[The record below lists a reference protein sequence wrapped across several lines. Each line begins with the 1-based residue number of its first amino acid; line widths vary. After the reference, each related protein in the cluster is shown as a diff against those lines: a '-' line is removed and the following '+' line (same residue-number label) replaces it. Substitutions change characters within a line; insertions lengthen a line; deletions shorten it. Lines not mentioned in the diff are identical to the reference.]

1 MEESLQRIGE
11 ILPLRSSEILTDLE
25 RNGIYFQYNLST
37 FFFRLC
43 STYFALLSRYVNLIS
58 QKHHSVPLKS
68 LNL

>member
-1 MEESLQRIGE
+1 MTEESLQRIGE

-25 RNGIYFQYNLST
+25 RNGIYFQYNFST

-43 STYFALLSRYVNLIS
+43 SAYFALLSRCVNLTS

-68 LNL
+68 LN